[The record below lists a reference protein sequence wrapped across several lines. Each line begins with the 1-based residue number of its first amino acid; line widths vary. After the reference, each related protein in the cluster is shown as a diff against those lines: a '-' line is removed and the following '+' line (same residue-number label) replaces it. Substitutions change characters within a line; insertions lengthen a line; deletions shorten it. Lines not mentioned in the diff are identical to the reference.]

1 MAKIV
6 LGLGTSHSPQLS
18 FPAEKWADLGRA
30 DQTSPHLIDERGGHI
45 SYQELLKRADPRIA
59 REELSV
65 EVFKAKFERL
75 QKGVA
80 AVSGALKEHRVDI
93 LVVVG
98 DDQEELIHHDNM
110 PPLMIYWGDTIPSQ
124 PRIFKE
130 NVFPTV
136 RMAAWA
142 YGTEETSY
150 PVASGLARHMIEHL
164 MGQGIDVAHGK
175 YVKEGMGMGH
185 AFAFMYG
192 RVFNGSVI
200 PIVPVLVNT
209 YFAPNQP
216 SPRRCYEYG
225 RALRRAVEDWKEDA
239 RVAVIG
245 SGGLS
250 HFVVDEALDRRIIS
264 AFEKKDAE
272 ALFNLPLPLL
282 NSGNS
287 EARNW
292 IVTAGAAEH
301 LGFELIDYVA
311 AYRSPA
317 GTGGGWCFGRWR

>member
-1 MAKIV
+1 MARIV

-30 DQTSPHLIDERGGHI
+30 DRTSPHLIDAEGRHI
-45 SYQELLKRADPRIA
+45 TYDALLERADPRIA

-75 QKGVA
+75 QKGIA
-80 AVSGALKEHRVDI
+80 AVSGALKEHKVDI
-93 LVVVG
+93 LIVVG

-110 PPLMIYWGDTIPSQ
+110 PPLLVYWGDTIPSQ

-142 YGTEETSY
+142 YGTEERSY
-150 PVASGLARHMIEHL
+150 PVASGLARHMIGHL
-164 MGQGIDVAHGK
+164 MEQGFDVAHGR
-175 YVKEGMGMGH
+175 YVREGMGMGH

-192 RVFNGSVI
+192 RVFDGNVL

-209 YFAPNQP
+209 YFEPNQP

-225 RALRRAVEDWKEDA
+225 VAIRRAVEDWKEDA

-250 HFVVDEALDRRIIS
+250 HFVIDEALDRRIIA
-264 AFEKKDAE
+264 AFENKDAR
-272 ALFNLPLPLL
+272 ALFALPLALL

-292 IVTAGAAEH
+292 IVAAGAAER
-301 LGFELIDYVA
+301 LGFELIDYVP

-317 GTGGGWCFGRWR
+317 GTGGGWCFGKWR